1 MKKIIILLLTL
12 TLSLIHIDSYA
23 FVAKKIDLKLAPKE
37 TGIIFLRLKNSNS
50 LLINEDETS
59 NLFILDYK
67 SEKGLKEAL
76 KIFSST
82 PTIHKT
88 TTTQKI
94 DNINIIKTT
103 RSLKFQ
109 INNYTLCIH
118 NKQNQETK
126 NCDFIYIMNLD
137 KEYQMPQKANTIFY
151 DDDIKKIYLKQ
162 LQESWI
168 DNYIVSKDS
177 FTILK
182 LNQESYNIMIIPST
196 KP

>member
-1 MKKIIILLLTL
+1 MKKIIILLITL
-12 TLSLIHIDSYA
+12 TLSLIHIDSHA
-23 FVAKKIDLKLAPKE
+23 FVAKKIDLKLSKKE

-50 LLINEDETS
+50 LLINEEKTS

-67 SEKGLKEAL
+67 NDKGLKEAL
-76 KIFSST
+76 KIFSVT
-82 PTIHKT
+82 PNIHNIET
-88 TTTQKI
+88 TKKI

-103 RSLKFQ
+103 GSLKFK

-151 DDDIKKIYLKQ
+151 DDDIKKTYLKQ

-168 DNYIVSKDS
+168 DNYIVSKES

-182 LNQESYNIMIIPST
+182 LTPESYNIMIIPST